1 MACNFRAAMPQRLPL
16 LIASLL
22 TAALAAGPALA
33 EKADRLKPMV
43 FTAEKQG
50 RLDGVNQR
58 TELQGNVIITQG
70 SLVLRA
76 EKVDVRET
84 RDGYVQAYA
93 SGTTGQPVSFHQGR
107 DTPGEAIGGVADQLE
122 YDTRTETVR
131 FIGNATVRRTRG
143 TAVADEVTGA
153 VIVYDSRTEVFTL
166 EGGSASPNPNGRT
179 RIVMMPRALPDGP
192 ASAPASA
199 PPAALPLQP
208 STTLT
213 PPRKPS

>member
-1 MACNFRAAMPQRLPL
+1 MLLRPPL
-16 LIASLL
+16 LFAL
-22 TAALAAGPALA
+22 ALAAGPALA

-58 TELQGNVIITQG
+58 TELFGNVIITKG
-70 SLVLRA
+70 SLMLRA

-84 RDGYVQAYA
+84 RDGYHQAYA
-93 SGTTGQPVSFHQGR
+93 SGMNGQPVSFRQAR
-107 DTPGEAIGGVADQLE
+107 DVPGEAIEGVADQLE

-143 TAVADEVTGA
+143 TTVAEEVTGA
-153 VIVYDSRTEVFTL
+153 VIVYDSRTEVFAL
-166 EGGSASPNPNGRT
+166 EGGNASPNPNGRV
-179 RIVMMPRALPDGP
+179 RMVLMPRQQPDAP
-192 ASAPASA
+192 ASAPAAA

-208 STTLT
+208 STTIT
-213 PPRKPS
+213 PPHKPS

>member
-16 LIASLL
+16 LIAL
-22 TAALAAGPALA
+22 ALAAGPALA
-33 EKADRLKPMV
+33 EKADRNKPMV

-107 DTPGEAIGGVADQLE
+107 DTPGEAISGVADQLE

-179 RIVMMPRALPDGP
+179 RIVMMPRAQPDTP

-199 PPAALPLQP
+199 PPVLPLQP

-213 PPRKPS
+213 PPHKPS